1 MRLVALWSFGR
12 QEEELVGV
20 AGDEFA
26 RRNSAMVS
34 AGKMAT
40 APQPTRVCLDF
51 SVTDSLMRSLFI
63 LPATLPRTNLSHS
76 HFTDGK
82 PECLSDKMTSSL
94 ERQGS

>member
-1 MRLVALWSFGR
+1 M
-12 QEEELVGV
+12 GV

-26 RRNSAMVS
+26 RRSSAVVV

-40 APQPTRVCLDF
+40 APKTAHVCPDF
-51 SVTDSLMRSLFI
+51 SITDSTMRSLLI
-63 LPATLPRTNLSHS
+63 LPATLPRTDLSHS

-82 PECLSDKMTSSL
+82 PECLSDEMTCSL

>member
-1 MRLVALWSFGR
+1 MWSFGQ

-20 AGDEFA
+20 AGDDFA
-26 RRNSAMVS
+26 QRNSAMVA
-34 AGKMAT
+34 AGRMAT
-40 APQPTRVCLDF
+40 APQAAHVCPDC

-63 LPATLPRTNLSHS
+63 LPATLPRTDLSHP

-82 PECLSDKMTSSL
+82 PECLGDEMTCSL